1 MPQTKEND
9 YQFRGGRVVAYRW
22 ASVYSDTHAAE
33 MLIEAKLKVNILLA
47 CANDQVIWSW
57 FHKIEYL

>member
-1 MPQTKEND
+1 MIINTGEE
-9 YQFRGGRVVAYRW
+9 FVTYRW